1 MRGTPD
7 VPADAGLQW
16 RRVRCS
22 PPPCTPPPS
31 TRAVARTAGGPHH
44 RGRTT
49 MWVIRRANRL
59 GRPEPEPRQAGPD
72 RGEPPRRTE
81 PRRTEPGREG
91 LLGPQ
96 RSTPRRPHAY
106 DFLRSSRPGRERKT
120 LMPAGNGSAE
130 EVVDDASA
138 CLFQRRDG
146 ITPLSGEWRDKIAA
160 K

>member
-7 VPADAGLQW
+7 VPADADLQW

-59 GRPEPEPRQAGPD
+59 GRPESEPRQAGPD

-81 PRRTEPGREG
+81 PGREG

-96 RSTPRRPHAY
+96 RRRRAGHTRTTFSVA
-106 DFLRSSRPGRERKT
+106 RGQGGRERLGCPPETARRKRWWT
-120 LMPAGNGSAE
+120 THPPACSSAE
-130 EVVDDASA
+130 TE
-138 CLFQRRDG
+138 LRH
-146 ITPLSGEWRDKIAA
+146 
-160 K
+160 